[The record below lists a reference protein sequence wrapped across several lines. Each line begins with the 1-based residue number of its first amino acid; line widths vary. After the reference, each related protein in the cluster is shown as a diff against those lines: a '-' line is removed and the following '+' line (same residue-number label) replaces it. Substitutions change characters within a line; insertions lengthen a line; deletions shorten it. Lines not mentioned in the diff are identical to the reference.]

1 MKDPRDTPQLEDL
14 HLLTVLAEA
23 RSFTRTAL
31 RLGISKASVSARV
44 ADLERRTGTPLVAR
58 TTRSVRLTE
67 AGSRL
72 VEDVAPALAHIAES
86 WGRVKD
92 DAGAPRG
99 LVRLTA
105 PVALGRQRLVPL
117 LPAFLAAHPEVRLE
131 LDLSDRLVRLSQE
144 GFDLA
149 VRHVSAPPD
158 NHVAWPLCDS
168 RSHLV
173 ASADYLRRHGVPQ
186 QPADLAGH
194 NCLPYLRDGASQ
206 TWSFQKKGTRA
217 AAGRVGVA
225 VSGNFRANNSEV
237 LREAVMAGAGI
248 GLLPDFSAQ
257 EALAQGRLQ
266 TVLPGWTPVG
276 FFGDRIWAI
285 RPWAPHVPRAVQL
298 LVAHLRQGMGSAT
311 LDQLAADNPAKSRR
325 R

>member
-1 MKDPRDTPQLEDL
+1 MNDPRDHPQLEDL

-23 RSFTRTAL
+23 RSFTRTAMH
-31 RLGISKASVSARV
+31 LGISKASVSARV

-58 TTRSVRLTE
+58 TTRSMRLTE

-72 VEDVAPALAHIAES
+72 VQEVAPALAHIVDS
-86 WGRVKD
+86 WSRVKD

-117 LPAFLAAHPEVRLE
+117 LPAFLTAYPEVRLE

-158 NHVAWPLCDS
+158 NHVAWPLCAS

-173 ASADYLRRHGVPQ
+173 ASQTYLQRHGMPL
-186 QPADLAGH
+186 QPADLVSH
-194 NCLPYLRDGASQ
+194 NCLPYLRDGVSQ
-206 TWSFQKKGTRA
+206 TWSFQKKGTRS
-217 AAGRVGVA
+217 AAGRVGVS

-237 LREAVMAGAGI
+237 LREAVLAGVGI
-248 GLLPDFSAQ
+248 GLLPDFSAH
-257 EALAQGRLQ
+257 EAMADGRLQ
-266 TVLPGWTPVG
+266 SVLPEWNPVG
-276 FFGDRIWAI
+276 FFGDRLWAL
-285 RPWAPHVPRAVQL
+285 RPWTPRVPRAVQL
-298 LVAHLRQGMGSAT
+298 LVEHLRHGMAVPTGAQAGSVS
-311 LDQLAADNPAKSRR
+311 PVKPRR